1 MPSLALIKNEF
12 KMKNIILITAI
23 FAAFAATAQTKADQV
38 RAYLGDYR
46 YTQDVPK
53 GEVKFV
59 FQKSILKR
67 NGNGK
72 TYRDLLPDAQFF
84 SNENNAG
91 RLIGILVNGQTI
103 MPEPKGDSSPNKGDS
118 SPTKGGSSAV
128 KEASV
133 GELQPIP
140 EGIPEGQRQ
149 TFFES
154 LPDSSEFARMKG
166 DFLRE
171 KKMFGRELGAV
182 QDFIMWY
189 YKNFIAP
196 ILCLIG
202 LCAWYV
208 AKSAFKESAK
218 SRDGA
223 ILWGVS
229 IYSIGSKARHT
240 VFFVVI
246 VNCLVFIVSTLISTY
261 FQDSNL
267 WFWLIKSAIFIY
279 ILHIATIWIV
289 PNPTVENVVTNNGGG
304 NYPRI
309 AG

>member
-1 MPSLALIKNEF
+1 
-12 KMKNIILITAI
+12 MKYITIIFL
-23 FAAFAATAQTKADQV
+23 FAAFAATAQTKADQA

-46 YTQDVPK
+46 YTQDVPR

-67 NGNGK
+67 QGNGK

-103 MPEPKGDSSPNKGDS
+103 MPEPKGDSSP
-118 SPTKGGSSAV
+118 TKEGSSAV
-128 KEASV
+128 KEASL

-154 LPDSSEFARMKG
+154 LPDSSELEAMKNS
-166 DFLRE
+166 FIRQ
-171 KKMFGRELGAV
+171 KVSFGRELAPRQG
-182 QDFIMWY
+182 FLTWFY
-189 YKNFIAP
+189 WNFIAP
-196 ILCLIG
+196 VLLLIG
-202 LCAWYV
+202 IASWYV
-208 AKSAFKESAK
+208 AKAAFSDSAH
-218 SRDGA
+218 SRDGVA
-223 ILWGVS
+223 LFGFEISRWGAYCRY
-229 IYSIGSKARHT
+229 I
-240 VFFVVI
+240 VFSVATI
-246 VNCLVFIVSTLISTY
+246 NCLVFIIDMLIADY
-261 FQDSNL
+261 FGATNM
-267 WFWLIKSAIFIY
+267 WWWLIKSVVVAILCWKFT
-279 ILHIATIWIV
+279 AWVV
-289 PNPTVENVVTNNGGG
+289 PNPVVKNVIANGGG

>member
-1 MPSLALIKNEF
+1 
-12 KMKNIILITAI
+12 MKHITIIFLLT
-23 FAAFAATAQTKADQV
+23 AFAATAQNKSDQV

-46 YTQDVPK
+46 YTQDVPR

-67 NGNGK
+67 SGNGK

-103 MPEPKGDSSPNKGDS
+103 MPEPKGDSSPI
-118 SPTKGGSSAV
+118 KGGSSAV

-140 EGIPEGQRQ
+140 ESIPEGQRQ

>member
-1 MPSLALIKNEF
+1 
-12 KMKNIILITAI
+12 MKNIILIAAI
-23 FAAFAATAQTKADQV
+23 FAAFAATAQNKSDQV

-67 NGNGK
+67 SGNGK

-103 MPEPKGDSSPNKGDS
+103 MPESPAEK
-118 SPTKGGSSAV
+118 PAV

-304 NYPRI
+304 NYPRLNS
-309 AG
+309 

>member
-1 MPSLALIKNEF
+1 
-12 KMKNIILITAI
+12 MKNIILITAML
-23 FAAFAATAQTKADQV
+23 AAFAANAQTKSDQV

-46 YTQDVPK
+46 YTQDIPK

-103 MPEPKGDSSPNKGDS
+103 MPEAPAEKP
-118 SPTKGGSSAV
+118 AV
-128 KEASV
+128 KQASV

-154 LPDSSEFARMKG
+154 LPDSSELEAMKSS
-166 DFLRE
+166 FIRQ
-171 KKMFGRELGAV
+171 KVSFGRELAPRQG
-182 QDFIMWY
+182 FLTWFY
-189 YKNFIAP
+189 WNFIAP
-196 ILCLIG
+196 ILLLIG
-202 LCAWYV
+202 IASWYV
-208 AKSAFKESAK
+208 AKAAFSDSAH
-218 SRDGA
+218 SRDGVA
-223 ILWGVS
+223 LFGFEISRWGAYCRY
-229 IYSIGSKARHT
+229 I
-240 VFFVVI
+240 VFSVATI
-246 VNCLVFIVSTLISTY
+246 NCLVFIIDMLIADY
-261 FQDSNL
+261 FGATNM
-267 WFWLIKSAIFIY
+267 WWWLIKSVVVAIICWKFT
-279 ILHIATIWIV
+279 AWVV
-289 PNPTVENVVTNNGGG
+289 PNPVVKNVIANGGG

>member
-1 MPSLALIKNEF
+1 
-12 KMKNIILITAI
+12 MKHITIIFL

-38 RAYLGDYR
+38 RSYLGDYR
-46 YTQDVPK
+46 YTQDIPR

-103 MPEPKGDSSPNKGDS
+103 MPESPAEKPKQPI
-118 SPTKGGSSAV
+118 

>member
-1 MPSLALIKNEF
+1 
-12 KMKNIILITAI
+12 MKHIILITAI
-23 FAAFAATAQTKADQV
+23 FATFAATAQNKSDQV

-67 NGNGK
+67 SGNGK

-103 MPEPKGDSSPNKGDS
+103 MPEAPAEKPKQP
-118 SPTKGGSSAV
+118 V

-154 LPDSSEFARMKG
+154 LPDSSELEAMKSSFHKAKRFPLVVSLPPVK
-166 DFLRE
+166 DF
-171 KKMFGRELGAV
+171 
-182 QDFIMWY
+182 
-189 YKNFIAP
+189 
-196 ILCLIG
+196 
-202 LCAWYV
+202 
-208 AKSAFKESAK
+208 
-218 SRDGA
+218 
-223 ILWGVS
+223 
-229 IYSIGSKARHT
+229 
-240 VFFVVI
+240 
-246 VNCLVFIVSTLISTY
+246 
-261 FQDSNL
+261 
-267 WFWLIKSAIFIY
+267 
-279 ILHIATIWIV
+279 
-289 PNPTVENVVTNNGGG
+289 
-304 NYPRI
+304 
-309 AG
+309 